1 MGCEVPP
8 RSVARRIISSAMM
21 ACLVGG
27 CASAGPTTSV
37 KIGTVAAVSDLW
49 PCRVVPAATVKNL
62 GLEVTPSSPPAG
74 ATRTSSAEC
83 AFYNPATTVGVVLGL
98 GEGDPSAGSAT
109 VKVPG
114 LGAVYVRPF
123 SVPIDAGAVAV
134 EVPAPI
140 GRRDA
145 FWSVAV
151 TCRTGCDDAAA
162 LQVAEDVTAAV
173 GPRAKWLFE
182 KQPAGTRYWAPGGG
196 EYATSGNS
204 GVQSTVAKPS
214 PAP

>member
-1 MGCEVPP
+1 M
-8 RSVARRIISSAMM
+8 
-21 ACLVGG
+21 CLVAG
-27 CASAGPTTSV
+27 CATAGPAGSV
-37 KIGTVAAVSDLW
+37 KTGTVAAASELW
-49 PCRVVPAATVKNL
+49 PCPVVPAATLKTL

-83 AFYNPATTVGVVLGL
+83 AFYNPATTLGVVLAL
-98 GEGDPSAGSAT
+98 GEGDLSQVDAT

-114 LGAVYVRPF
+114 LGVVYISTV
-123 SVPIDAGAVAV
+123 SVPVDAASVAV
-134 EVPAPI
+134 EVPAPV
-140 GRRDA
+140 GRRDT

-173 GPRAKWLFE
+173 APRARWLFE

-196 EYATSGNS
+196 QYATSGNS
-204 GVQSTVAKPS
+204 GVESTVAKPS